1 MVEEPEVVLTE
12 LGINTDKDEIKKN
25 MTKITENV
33 ESFRFISLSLHQLCI
48 YDNLFIKPIPQEN
61 RKSIKQRRK

>member
-1 MVEEPEVVLTE
+1 MVEETEVVLTE

-25 MTKITENV
+25 ITKMTENV
-33 ESFRFISLSLHQLCI
+33 ESFRFIPLPLSQLCI
-48 YDNLFIKPIPQEN
+48 YDSLFIKPIPKEN